1 MTSMH
6 NSPAVSSAKSFDLTS
21 TAFLIV
27 AFLTGIAGALQTPTL
42 SIFLTD
48 EVHARPAMVG
58 FFFTGSAVI
67 GILVSQFLAGR
78 SDKRGDC
85 KSLIVFCCLLGVL
98 ACTLFAWNRNYFVLL
113 FVGVFLSSFG
123 STANPQM
130 FALAREHA
138 DKTGREAVMFSSFLR
153 AQVSLAW
160 VIGPPL
166 AYALAMGFSFTVM
179 YLSAAVAFI
188 VCGVMVWLFLPSM
201 QKELPLATGTV
212 EAPRRNR
219 RDTLLLFV
227 ICTLMWGSNS
237 LYIINMPLFII
248 NELHLPEKLAGV
260 MMGTAAGLEIPTM
273 LIAGYFA
280 KRLGKRFLM
289 RVAAVGGVCFYA
301 GMLMAHSP
309 VILLGLQLLN
319 AIFIGILG
327 GIGMLYFQDLM
338 PGQAGSATTLYTN
351 TSRVGWIIA
360 GSVAGIVAEIW
371 NYHAVFWFAMV
382 MIIATLFCLLRIKD
396 V

>member
-1 MTSMH
+1 MH
-6 NSPAVSSAKSFDLTS
+6 NSPAVTSAKSFDLTS

-78 SDKRGDC
+78 SDKRGDR

-260 MMGTAAGLEIPTM
+260 MMGTAAELEIPTM

-301 GMLMAHSP
+301 GMLIAHSP

-360 GSVAGIVAEIW
+360 GSVACIVAEIW

>member
-1 MTSMH
+1 MH
-6 NSPAVSSAKSFDLTS
+6 NSSAVSSAKSFDLTS

-78 SDKRGDC
+78 SDKRGDR

-98 ACTLFAWNRNYFVLL
+98 ACTLFAWNRNYFILL

-201 QKELPLATGTV
+201 QKEVPLATGTV

-289 RVAAVGGVCFYA
+289 RVAAVGGICFYA

-309 VILLGLQLLN
+309 VILLGLQMLN

>member
-1 MTSMH
+1 MH

-78 SDKRGDC
+78 SDKRGDR

-201 QKELPLATGTV
+201 RKELPLATGTI

-248 NELHLPEKLAGV
+248 NELHLPEKQAGV

>member
-1 MTSMH
+1 MH

-78 SDKRGDC
+78 SDKRGDR

-248 NELHLPEKLAGV
+248 NEPHLPEKLAGV

-309 VILLGLQLLN
+309 AILLGLQLLN

>member
-1 MTSMH
+1 MH

-21 TAFLIV
+21 MAFLIV

-78 SDKRGDC
+78 SDKRGDR

-138 DKTGREAVMFSSFLR
+138 DKTGREAVIFSSFLR

-201 QKELPLATGTV
+201 QKELPLATGTI

>member
-1 MTSMH
+1 MH
-6 NSPAVSSAKSFDLTS
+6 NSPAVTSTKSFDLTS

-78 SDKRGDC
+78 SDKRGDR

>member
-1 MTSMH
+1 MH

-78 SDKRGDC
+78 SDKRGDR

-201 QKELPLATGTV
+201 QKELPLATGTI

-338 PGQAGSATTLYTN
+338 PGQAGSATMLYTN

>member
-1 MTSMH
+1 MH

-78 SDKRGDC
+78 SDKRGDR

-201 QKELPLATGTV
+201 QKELPLATGTI

-280 KRLGKRFLM
+280 KRLGKRYLM

>member
-1 MTSMH
+1 MH

-21 TAFLIV
+21 TTFLIV

-78 SDKRGDC
+78 SDKRCDR

-309 VILLGLQLLN
+309 AILLGLQLLN

-382 MIIATLFCLLRIKD
+382 MIIAT
-396 V
+396 

>member
-1 MTSMH
+1 MH

-78 SDKRGDC
+78 SDKRGDR

-289 RVAAVGGVCFYA
+289 RVAVVGGVCFYA

>member
-1 MTSMH
+1 MH

-21 TAFLIV
+21 MAFLIV

-48 EVHARPAMVG
+48 EVQARPAMVG

-78 SDKRGDC
+78 SDKRGDR

-188 VCGVMVWLFLPSM
+188 VCGVMVWLVLPSM

-309 VILLGLQLLN
+309 AILLGLQLLN

-360 GSVAGIVAEIW
+360 GSVAGSVAEIW

>member
-1 MTSMH
+1 MH

-27 AFLTGIAGALQTPTL
+27 AFLTGIVGALQTPTL

-78 SDKRGDC
+78 SDKRGDR

-188 VCGVMVWLFLPSM
+188 VCGLMVWLFLPSM
-201 QKELPLATGTV
+201 QKEVPLATGTV

>member
-1 MTSMH
+1 MH

-78 SDKRGDC
+78 SDKRGDR

-201 QKELPLATGTV
+201 QKELPLATGTI

-260 MMGTAAGLEIPTM
+260 MMGTAAGMEIPTM

>member
-1 MTSMH
+1 MH

-78 SDKRGDC
+78 SDKRGDR

-319 AIFIGILG
+319 AIFIGLLG

-360 GSVAGIVAEIW
+360 ESVAGIVAEIW

>member
-1 MTSMH
+1 MH

-78 SDKRGDC
+78 SDKRGDR

-260 MMGTAAGLEIPTM
+260 MMGSAAGLEIPTM

>member
-1 MTSMH
+1 MH
-6 NSPAVSSAKSFDLTS
+6 NSPAVTSAKSFDLTS

-78 SDKRGDC
+78 SDKRGDR

-188 VCGVMVWLFLPSM
+188 VCGVTVWLFLPSM

-309 VILLGLQLLN
+309 AILLGLQLLN

>member
-1 MTSMH
+1 MH

-78 SDKRGDC
+78 SDKRGDR

-260 MMGTAAGLEIPTM
+260 MMGTAAGLEILTM

-319 AIFIGILG
+319 ANFIGILG

>member
-1 MTSMH
+1 MH
-6 NSPAVSSAKSFDLTS
+6 NSPAVTSAKSFDLTS

-78 SDKRGDC
+78 SDKRGDR

-188 VCGVMVWLFLPSM
+188 VCGVTVWLFLPSM

-248 NELHLPEKLAGV
+248 NELHLL
-260 MMGTAAGLEIPTM
+260 
-273 LIAGYFA
+273 
-280 KRLGKRFLM
+280 
-289 RVAAVGGVCFYA
+289 
-301 GMLMAHSP
+301 
-309 VILLGLQLLN
+309 
-319 AIFIGILG
+319 
-327 GIGMLYFQDLM
+327 
-338 PGQAGSATTLYTN
+338 
-351 TSRVGWIIA
+351 
-360 GSVAGIVAEIW
+360 
-371 NYHAVFWFAMV
+371 
-382 MIIATLFCLLRIKD
+382 
-396 V
+396 

>member
-1 MTSMH
+1 MH

-78 SDKRGDC
+78 SDKRGDR

-166 AYALAMGFSFTVM
+166 AYPLAMGFSFTVM

-309 VILLGLQLLN
+309 AILLGLQLLN

>member
-1 MTSMH
+1 MH

-78 SDKRGDC
+78 SDKRSDR

-201 QKELPLATGTV
+201 QKELLLATGTI

>member
-1 MTSMH
+1 MH
-6 NSPAVSSAKSFDLTS
+6 NSPAVTSAKSFDLTS
-21 TAFLIV
+21 MAFLIV

-78 SDKRGDC
+78 SDKRGDR

-212 EAPRRNR
+212 ESPRRNR

>member
-1 MTSMH
+1 MH

-67 GILVSQFLAGR
+67 GIMVSQFLAGR
-78 SDKRGDC
+78 SDKRGDR

-138 DKTGREAVMFSSFLR
+138 DKTGREAVIFSSFLR

-273 LIAGYFA
+273 LITGYFA

-309 VILLGLQLLN
+309 AILLGLQLLN

>member
-1 MTSMH
+1 MH

-78 SDKRGDC
+78 SDKRGDR

-98 ACTLFAWNRNYFVLL
+98 ACTLFAWNRNNFVLL

-201 QKELPLATGTV
+201 QKELPLATGTI

>member
-1 MTSMH
+1 MQKTATTPS
-6 NSPAVSSAKSFDLTS
+6 KILDLTAA
-21 TAFLIV
+21 AFLLV

-42 SIFLTD
+42 SIFLAD
-48 EVHARPAMVG
+48 ELKARPIMVG
-58 FFFTGSAVI
+58 FFFTGSAI
-67 GILVSQFLAGR
+67 MGILVSQFLAR
-78 SDKRGDC
+78 HSDKQGDR
-85 KSLIVFCCLLGVL
+85 KLLILLCCLFGVL
-98 ACTLFAWNRNYFVLL
+98 ACTLFAWNRNYFILLSTGVL
-113 FVGVFLSSFG
+113 LSSFA

-138 DKTGREAVMFSSFLR
+138 DRTGREAVMFSSILR

-179 YLSAAVAFI
+179 YLSAAVAFV
-188 VCGVMVWLFLPSM
+188 VCGIMVWLFLPSM
-201 QKELPLATGTV
+201 SKNVPLATGAV

-227 ICTLMWGSNS
+227 ICTLMWGTNS

-248 NELHLPEKLAGV
+248 NELHLPEKLAGI

-280 KRLGKRFLM
+280 KRLGKRLLM
-289 RVAAVGGVCFYA
+289 RIAVVAGFFFYA
-301 GMLMAHSP
+301 GMLLAHSP
-309 VILLGLQLLN
+309 AILLGLQLLN
-319 AIFIGILG
+319 AIYIGILG

-351 TSRVGWIIA
+351 TIRVGWIIA
-360 GSVAGIVAEIW
+360 GSLAGIAAEIW
-371 NYHAVFWFAMV
+371 NYHAVFWFALV
-382 MIIATLFCLLRIKD
+382 MIVATVVCLARIKD

>member
-1 MTSMH
+1 MH

-78 SDKRGDC
+78 SDKRGDR

-98 ACTLFAWNRNYFVLL
+98 ACTLFAWNRNYFILL

-138 DKTGREAVMFSSFLR
+138 DKTGREAVMFSSFWR

-201 QKELPLATGTV
+201 QKEVPLATGTV

-289 RVAAVGGVCFYA
+289 RVAAVGGICFYA

-309 VILLGLQLLN
+309 VILLGLQMLN

>member
-1 MTSMH
+1 MH

-21 TAFLIV
+21 TTFLIV

-78 SDKRGDC
+78 SDKRCDR

-309 VILLGLQLLN
+309 AILLGLQLLN

-382 MIIATLFCLLRIKD
+382 MIIATLFW
-396 V
+396 VMTPTY

>member
-1 MTSMH
+1 
-6 NSPAVSSAKSFDLTS
+6 
-21 TAFLIV
+21 
-27 AFLTGIAGALQTPTL
+27 
-42 SIFLTD
+42 
-48 EVHARPAMVG
+48 
-58 FFFTGSAVI
+58 
-67 GILVSQFLAGR
+67 
-78 SDKRGDC
+78 
-85 KSLIVFCCLLGVL
+85 
-98 ACTLFAWNRNYFVLL
+98 
-113 FVGVFLSSFG
+113 
-123 STANPQM
+123 
-130 FALAREHA
+130 
-138 DKTGREAVMFSSFLR
+138 
-153 AQVSLAW
+153 
-160 VIGPPL
+160 
-166 AYALAMGFSFTVM
+166 
-179 YLSAAVAFI
+179 
-188 VCGVMVWLFLPSM
+188 
-201 QKELPLATGTV
+201 
-212 EAPRRNR
+212 
-219 RDTLLLFV
+219 
-227 ICTLMWGSNS
+227 MWGSNS

-280 KRLGKRFLM
+280 KRLGKRFNARCCRGWRL
-289 RVAAVGGVCFYA
+289 FYA